1 MRVLALIYGQPD
13 RVYQGAELIRLV
25 DSGVGAVQREL
36 KRLVSSGLVV
46 VIPTGRQK
54 RYRANSGCPVFNE
67 LHGLVM
73 KTVGLALP
81 VTEALRPLSD
91 GILCAFIYGS
101 TARGDDHAGS
111 DIDLMIIGDE
121 LSYPKVL
128 AALQTVEN
136 VVGRQISVNL
146 MKPAE
151 WIRRMTSEDSFVSR
165 IMSQQKIILIGSEDV
180 IESTR

>member
-1 MRVLALIYGQPD
+1 F
-13 RVYQGAELIRLV
+13 QGAELIRLAA
-25 DSGVGAVQREL
+25 SGVGAVQREL
-36 KRLVSSGLVV
+36 KRLVSSDLVV
-46 VIPTGRQK
+46 VIPAGRQK
-54 RYRANSGCPVFNE
+54 RYQANRNCPVFDE
-67 LHGLVM
+67 LHGLVI

-81 VTEALRPLSD
+81 ITNALEPMSDRILS
-91 GILCAFIYGS
+91 AFIYGS
-101 TARGDDHAGS
+101 IAKGSDRAGS
-111 DIDLMIIGDE
+111 DIDLMIIGDD

-128 AALQTVEN
+128 AALQPVEN